1 MLTKQIGVK
10 EAQGRLQKMLSQ
22 LASGVERV
30 LTNKMKPV
38 ARLVPI
44 SERVAG
50 LYADASWTSQNFG
63 EPLSEE
69 FLTGRA

>member
-10 EAQGRLQKMLSQ
+10 EANGRLQKMLSQ
-22 LASGVERV
+22 FASGVERV
-30 LTNKMKPV
+30 LTDTMKPV

-50 LYADASWTSQNFG
+50 LYAGASWTSQNFS